1 MTLYLLIGVSL
12 LVLMALRVPVAL
24 AMIISSILTLLV
36 DGTVPMIVVPQRLWG
51 GLESFP
57 LLAIPFFV
65 FAGVL
70 MNHGGGAEAIFRF
83 FLTLLGH
90 IRGGLAYVNVMAS
103 VVFAGMSGAAT
114 ADAAGLGAIE
124 IEAMKRSGY
133 RPEFAA
139 AVTAASSTIGPII
152 PPSVPLIVYGV
163 MAQVSVGE
171 LFIAGII
178 PGLLMGV
185 AMMTVIAIVLRKEN
199 HPVEDRSSVAEIA
212 SSFLGSFW
220 ALLAPVV
227 ILGGIFSG
235 VFTPTEAGAVA
246 ALYALVLGII
256 YKGIRWNN
264 IGAMVVE
271 SLLATAQ
278 VTFIVAAAG
287 LFGWVLTR
295 YGFPRFVADM
305 LFSITTDKHTAL
317 LLIGLAMLV
326 AGCFIDALSLLIMM
340 TPVVVPIALAF
351 GIDLT
356 QMGVVLVLACM
367 IGLNTP
373 PVGICL
379 YIVSDLARAP
389 MMRVAREM
397 IPFYLALFVTLVL
410 ISLVP
415 FLTIY
420 LPSVIKL

>member
-1 MTLYLLIGVSL
+1 MTLYLILGASL

-103 VVFAGMSGAAT
+103 IVFAGMSGAAT
-114 ADAAGLGAIE
+114 ADAAGLGSIE

-139 AVTAASSTIGPII
+139 AVTAASSTIGPIF
-152 PPSVPLIVYGV
+152 PPSVPIIVYGV

-171 LFIAGII
+171 LFIAGIV
-178 PGLLMGV
+178 PGLLIGV
-185 AMMTVIAIVLRKEN
+185 AIMVVIAIVLRKEEQ
-199 HPVEDRSSVAEIA
+199 PVETRSSVGEVT
-212 SSFLGSFW
+212 SSFFGSFW

-246 ALYALVLGII
+246 ALYALILGFI

-264 IGAMVVE
+264 ICSMVIE
-271 SLLATAQ
+271 SMLTTAQ

-305 LFSITTDKHTAL
+305 LLSITSDKHTAL
-317 LLIGLAMLV
+317 LLIGLTMLL
-326 AGCFIDALSLLIMM
+326 AGCFIDALALLIMM

-379 YIVSDLARAP
+379 YIVSDLARVP
-389 MMRVAREM
+389 MIRVAREM
-397 IPFYLALFVTLVL
+397 IPFYLALFVTLLL
-410 ISLVP
+410 ITLVP
-415 FLTIY
+415 FLTTY
-420 LPSVIKL
+420 LPSIIKL

>member
-1 MTLYLLIGVSL
+1 MTLYLILGVSL

-103 VVFAGMSGAAT
+103 IVFAGMSGAAT
-114 ADAAGLGAIE
+114 ADAAGLGSIE

-139 AVTAASSTIGPII
+139 AVTAASSTIGPIF
-152 PPSVPLIVYGV
+152 PPSVPIIVYGV

-171 LFIAGII
+171 LFIAGIV
-178 PGLLMGV
+178 PGLLIGV
-185 AMMTVIAIVLRKEN
+185 AIMVVIAIVLRKEDQ
-199 HPVEDRSSVAEIA
+199 PVETRSSVGQVT
-212 SSFLGSFW
+212 SSFFGSFW

-246 ALYALVLGII
+246 ALYALVLGFI

-264 IGAMVVE
+264 IASMVIE
-271 SLLATAQ
+271 SLLTTAQ

-305 LFSITTDKHTAL
+305 LLSITTDKHTAL
-317 LLIGLAMLV
+317 LLIGLTMLL
-326 AGCFIDALSLLIMM
+326 AGCFIDALALLIMM

-356 QMGVVLVLACM
+356 QMGVVMVLACM

-379 YIVSDLARAP
+379 YIVSDLARVP
-389 MMRVAREM
+389 MIRVAREM
-397 IPFYLALFVTLVL
+397 IPFYLALFVTLLL
-410 ISLVP
+410 ITLVP
-415 FLTIY
+415 FLTTY
-420 LPSVIKL
+420 LPSIIKL

>member
-51 GLESFP
+51 SLESFP

-133 RPEFAA
+133 RAEFAA

-171 LFIAGII
+171 LFIAGIV

-185 AMMTVIAIVLRKEN
+185 AMMAVIAIVLRKEN
-199 HPVEDRSSVAEIA
+199 HPVESRSKVGEIA

-220 ALLAPVV
+220 ALLAPLV

-295 YGFPRFVADM
+295 YGFPKFVAEM
-305 LFSITTDKHTAL
+305 LLSITADKHTAL
-317 LLIGLAMLV
+317 LLIALAMLL

-379 YIVSDLARAP
+379 YIVSDLARVP
-389 MMRVAREM
+389 MMRVAKEM
-397 IPFYLALFVTLVL
+397 IPFYLALLVTLVL
-410 ISLVP
+410 ISLLP
-415 FLTIY
+415 FLTTY
-420 LPSVIKL
+420 LPSVIKI